1 MNTKK
6 KSQFWLIIK
15 HCNWIL
21 NYLIEIFKFEINT
34 LYGK

>member
-1 MNTKK
+1 MGVYHINEYQ

-21 NYLIEIFKFEINT
+21 NYLNEIFKFEM
-34 LYGK
+34 